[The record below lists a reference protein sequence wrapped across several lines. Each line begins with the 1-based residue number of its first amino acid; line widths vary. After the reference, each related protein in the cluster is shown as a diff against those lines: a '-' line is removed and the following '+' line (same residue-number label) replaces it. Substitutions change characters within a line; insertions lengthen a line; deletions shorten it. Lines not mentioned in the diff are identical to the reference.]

1 MIMVDH
7 VRKKESLLRMKS
19 ENETASLQMTSSM
32 KCGGISAETYRVIEK
47 ADSFQEF
54 LEMNKD
60 NMFTLSLS
68 EYLMELLKE
77 KKLKRSDV
85 IRNSGLDEAYVY
97 EIFSGRKKPSRD
109 KLIAVTFGLQLNVQE
124 TQRVLKVGGHTELYP
139 RMERDAAIL
148 LAVRK
153 QKNIFETDE
162 MLFDNGFPTLL
173 NDAE

>member
-1 MIMVDH
+1 
-7 VRKKESLLRMKS
+7 
-19 ENETASLQMTSSM
+19 
-32 KCGGISAETYRVIEK
+32 
-47 ADSFQEF
+47 
-54 LEMNKD
+54 MNKD
-60 NMFTLSLS
+60 NMFNLSLS

-148 LAVRK
+148 FAVRK

-162 MLFDNGFPTLL
+162 MLLDNGFPTLL